1 LRGTAFS
8 LFILAGLALGAC
20 SPVRTRPAEDA
31 LWTQAYQSRAEKL
44 GTSQSWALSGRLAIS
59 DGKDGGS
66 GSLSWSQEGQE
77 TMMSFR
83 GALGKGAWQLQS
95 DADGARLELA
105 DGAVSFAP
113 SVRELVLEHVGWKV
127 PVDALA
133 WWIKGLAQPGKWEAR
148 TLDEEGRLIDLR
160 QSGWEVK
167 FANYSGPADASLPRK
182 LSARRGPYLVKMVVR
197 EWTLGPEVLAV
208 D

>member
-1 LRGTAFS
+1 MKGPAVS
-8 LFILAGLALGAC
+8 LLVLAGLALAAC
-20 SPVRTRPAEDA
+20 SPMRTRPAEDA
-31 LWTQAYQSRAEKL
+31 LWAQAYQSRAETL
-44 GTSQSWALSGRLAIS
+44 GARTSWAFNGRLAIS

-66 GSLSWSQEGQE
+66 GSLSWSQDGEK

-95 DADGARLELA
+95 DSGGARLELA
-105 DGAVSFAP
+105 NGEVSFAS

-133 WWIKGLAQPGKWEAR
+133 WWIKGLAQPGDWDAR
-148 TLDEEGRLIDLR
+148 TLDEDGQLVDLH
-160 QSGWEVK
+160 QFGWEVK
-167 FANYSGPADASLPRK
+167 FANYSGPPEASLPRK
-182 LSARRGPYLVKMVVR
+182 MSARRGPYLVKMVIR
-197 EWTLGPEVLAV
+197 EWTLGTEVVAV